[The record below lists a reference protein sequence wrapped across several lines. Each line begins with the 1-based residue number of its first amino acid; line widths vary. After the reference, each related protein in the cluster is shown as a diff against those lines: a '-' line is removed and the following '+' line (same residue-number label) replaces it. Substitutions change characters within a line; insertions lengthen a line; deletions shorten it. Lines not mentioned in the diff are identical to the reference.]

1 MGGCLVLD
9 ELEGTAEKLL
19 SFIQDNPGCHLRRI
33 KRAMGISMGT
43 VQYQLDKLEKK
54 GRVTSTRRGLY
65 KYYFPIGL
73 FKDNE
78 KDILEV
84 LTHETARKILMF
96 ILEQKSPTQT
106 DIVNNVRI
114 SARSISWHVGRL
126 IALKIIREI
135 RDGRYKRYE
144 LQDDDAKYI
153 LTLLRNYYPSI
164 WDKWSMRVV
173 EMFLSLSSSREIE
186 PFEGL
191 ENAVALGIGIFSI
204 LLLALSITAYRKT
217 GLKLTIYA
225 IIIFALFAIQ
235 QTMEF
240 LEDTFS
246 SLDTP
251 ITDVTIS
258 SLTLAILVLFF
269 LAIVRTKIT

>member
-1 MGGCLVLD
+1 
-9 ELEGTAEKLL
+9 
-19 SFIQDNPGCHLRRI
+19 
-33 KRAMGISMGT
+33 MGISMGT

-126 IALKIIREI
+126 IALKIITEI

-173 EMFLSLSSSREIE
+173 EMFLSLSSSRE
-186 PFEGL
+186 
-191 ENAVALGIGIFSI
+191 
-204 LLLALSITAYRKT
+204 
-217 GLKLTIYA
+217 
-225 IIIFALFAIQ
+225 
-235 QTMEF
+235 ME
-240 LEDTFS
+240 
-246 SLDTP
+246 
-251 ITDVTIS
+251 
-258 SLTLAILVLFF
+258 
-269 LAIVRTKIT
+269 